1 VDLTLKIL
9 FIKDLEI
16 MKKILLVSVLIVF
29 LFGCKSKDYF
39 ITDKKNNNVDSTRT
53 NTYEVEY
60 DFKKGI
66 YVRNNLRLLV
76 NTPTVFKVS
85 NINKLAYNISI
96 GSNDVILAET
106 ALTDN
111 LKEELKEAI
120 STKNTVIVADKKGVV
135 TAQKLDLSNIDKKY
149 DFKDNKKDGFEE
161 FSKSI
166 KSTEKVTKLIA
177 EKEKL
182 NVQVKDLI
190 LNFKIL
196 EINIADEKKDSSS
209 VVLPILEK
217 SQKVKKDSIV
227 IIEDALKKITNDI
240 ATEIN
245 SQKESILKKFNEDNV
260 AFQAAF
266 YTFNEVYKTVLKLQE
281 CYSDVKVI
289 ADYPYMTEERFQK
302 DYKSE
307 CHRKADVLFL
317 QKESLTQFKE
327 YYRQVGIKYS
337 NLRYNPY
344 LSDFLNYGGIS
355 KLYAQADYIKQLADE
370 MNNDVNSIN
379 ISLVL
384 NKLEHLLKYLEDEK
398 TYEYTSAPIQPIQDA
413 ANFEIKI
420 EKRLDNNAVITNEKT
435 FSHTEF
441 TYGGTRVDFSA
452 GLAASYFG
460 NATAYEFGI
469 DGKGATIL
477 SEKNDN
483 IVAPALVGLVTMSYR
498 QAGSLAVGAS
508 AGLGIDATNGKVQL
522 SNFFIGPTLLFGKSD
537 RLFVTAGLSFRNV
550 QQLKSGYTIGEVI
563 TGGADDIDKYLSDK
577 YAVGSFI
584 SLTYNLTKGVRASI
598 KQLK

>member
-1 VDLTLKIL
+1 
-9 FIKDLEI
+9 
-16 MKKILLVSVLIVF
+16 MKKILLLSVLIVF
-29 LFGCKSKDYF
+29 LFGCKSKDGLTKD
-39 ITDKKNNNVDSTRT
+39 IRNRNVDTTRT
-53 NTYEVEY
+53 NTYVIEY

-66 YVRNNLRLLV
+66 YVRNKLCLLV

-85 NINKLAYNISI
+85 NINNLAYNITI
-96 GSNDVILAET
+96 RSNDVILAET

-111 LKEELKEAI
+111 FKEELKEAI
-120 STKNTVIVADKKGVV
+120 STKNTVIVADKNGVI

-149 DFKDNKKDGFEE
+149 DFKDDKKDGLDPFL
-161 FSKSI
+161 KSLE
-166 KSTEKVTKLIA
+166 STEKVTKLIA
-177 EKEKL
+177 EKQQL
-182 NVQVKDLI
+182 NLQLKN
-190 LNFKIL
+190 LNLDNKIL
-196 EINIADEKKDSSS
+196 ESNIAEAKKNSSG
-209 VVLPILEK
+209 VELPNLVE
-217 SQKVKKDSIV
+217 SQKVKKDSINTTEV
-227 IIEDALKKITNDI
+227 DIKKITNNI
-240 ATEIN
+240 AIEIK
-245 SQKESILKKFNEDNV
+245 SQNEFLKKFNEDNI
-260 AFQAAF
+260 AFQEAF
-266 YTFNEVYKTVLKLQE
+266 YKFNEVYKTVLKLQE

-289 ADYPYMTEERFQK
+289 ADYPFMTKKRFQEE
-302 DYKSE
+302 YKSK

-337 NLRYNPY
+337 NFKYNPY

-384 NKLEHLLKYLEDEK
+384 NKLEHLLKYLEDEQ

-413 ANFEIKI
+413 ANFEVKI

-452 GLAASYFG
+452 GLAASYFE

-477 SEKNDN
+477 SEKNNN

-563 TGGADDIDKYLSDK
+563 TGGADDIDNYLSDK

>member
-1 VDLTLKIL
+1 
-9 FIKDLEI
+9 

-29 LFGCKSKDYF
+29 LFGCKSKVNF
-39 ITDKKNNNVDSTRT
+39 MTGIKNNHVDSTRT

-66 YVRNNLRLLV
+66 YVRNKLRLLV

-85 NINKLAYNISI
+85 NINRLTYNITIS
-96 GSNDVILAET
+96 SNDVILAET
-106 ALTDN
+106 ALADN
-111 LKEELKEAI
+111 FKEEIKEAI
-120 STKNTVIVADKKGVV
+120 STKNTIIVADKNGII
-135 TAQKLDLSNIDKKY
+135 TAQKLDLSNIDEKY
-149 DFKDNKKDGFEE
+149 DFKDDKTDGIGQ
-161 FSKSI
+161 FSESL
-166 KSTEKVTKLIA
+166 KSTKKVTKLIA

-196 EINIADEKKDSSS
+196 EINIADAKKDSSI
-209 VVLPILEK
+209 VK
-217 SQKVKKDSIV
+217 SDSLQKLRKPKSDSIDK
-227 IIEDALKKITNDI
+227 IEDALKKITNDI

-289 ADYPYMTEERFQK
+289 ADYPFMTKKRFQE

-307 CHRKADVLFL
+307 CHRKAKLLFL